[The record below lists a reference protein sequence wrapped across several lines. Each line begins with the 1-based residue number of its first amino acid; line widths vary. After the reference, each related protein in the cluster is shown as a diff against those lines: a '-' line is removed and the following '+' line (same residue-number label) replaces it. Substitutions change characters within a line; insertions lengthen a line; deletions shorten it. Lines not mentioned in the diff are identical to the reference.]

1 LDATQLLAIL
11 ASPENIRTKR
21 RIIEI
26 PRSVEKS
33 AVNILSLNAG
43 SSSIKFALFE
53 HGRDQAI
60 REGQISWADGKRE
73 CACLT
78 VSTRGARLEAS
89 VVSVPDD
96 TAAAVCAIEAA
107 VGPNSDRAS
116 VDVVGHRV
124 VHGGLDFQDSTLID
138 APVKEAIARL
148 GKLAPIHNPPAL
160 KAISAAEVYFGATPH
175 VAVFDTAFYRNL
187 PPKAYIFPLPY
198 EYYRRWGIRRFGFH
212 GTSYAYCALRAAELL
227 GHRPRPLNLVICHL
241 GGGCSA
247 TAVRDGIAVATTMG
261 FTPLDGLMMGT
272 RPGSLDPGIL
282 LALQREYGLS
292 PEQIGRDL
300 NSASGLLGVS
310 GVSADFADLEK
321 AAAEGD
327 ERAKLAMEMFADR
340 VRHAIGGL
348 AVTLGAVD
356 ALVFTDRVGESA
368 VLRAA
373 VCSGL
378 EILGLKLD
386 PQLNACCRP
395 DADIATNDSR
405 GRILVIRTREE
416 LMIAR
421 EAFRVL
427 TAGCGPGGWR

>member
-1 LDATQLLAIL
+1 
-11 ASPENIRTKR
+11 
-21 RIIEI
+21 
-26 PRSVEKS
+26 
-33 AVNILSLNAG
+33 VNILSLNAG

-53 HGRDQAI
+53 HGRDQSI

-73 CACLT
+73 HACLT
-78 VSTRGARLEAS
+78 VSTRGARPEAA

-96 TAAAVCAIEAA
+96 TAAAARAIMAA
-107 VGPNSDRAS
+107 VGPEADRTR

-124 VHGGLDFQDSTLID
+124 VHGGIDFLDSTLID
-138 APVKEAIARL
+138 GPVKAAIARL
-148 GKLAPIHNPPAL
+148 GKVAPIHNPPAL
-160 KAISAAEVYFGATPH
+160 RAIEAAEAYFGATPH
-175 VAVFDTAFYRNL
+175 VAVFDTTFYKGL

-198 EYYRRWGIRRFGFH
+198 DYYRRLGIRRFGFH
-212 GTSYAYCALRAAELL
+212 GTSYAYCTLRSAELL
-227 GHRPRPLNLVICHL
+227 GDRPKPLNLVICHL

-247 TAVRDGIAVATTMG
+247 TAVRDGVAVATTMG

-282 LALQREYGLS
+282 LALQGEHGLS

-321 AAAEGD
+321 AAAQGD
-327 ERAKLAMEMFADR
+327 ERCRLAMEMFADR

-368 VLRAA
+368 ALRAA

-386 PQLNACCRP
+386 PQLNARCQP
-395 DADIATNDSR
+395 DADVAAQDSR
-405 GRILVIRTREE
+405 ARILVIRTREE

-427 TAGCGPGGWR
+427 TASRGAGGEWR